1 MDYRKIRNKYILPGR
16 VVSILVAFLII
27 FFHWMIKD
35 LTLQT
40 LSILLLI
47 VCMSIFVWYNNT
59 KYLKRVETLIYVDM
73 DLASLKQYIQIRTQ
87 GLQSYK
93 LTRKPYR

>member
-40 LSILLLI
+40 LSILLLV
-47 VCMSIFVWYNNT
+47 VCLSIFVWFNNT

-73 DLASLKQYIQIRTQ
+73 DLASL
-87 GLQSYK
+87 
-93 LTRKPYR
+93 